1 MMNIKI
7 LKIEIF
13 KLNVQITIPI
23 KILLGGSDGAENLA
37 IKITTDT
44 GIVGWGESSPCAE
57 ITGDS
62 QDTNYAIAQ
71 TIARLIKGKDA
82 LAIESRMQDINS
94 VTVGDSSVRSAFD
107 MALYDIA
114 AKAANMPL
122 YQFLGGERRE
132 LRTDLTIG
140 IKDTVAETV
149 AQAKSILEAG
159 FDAIKLK
166 VGRPGLED
174 VPYVRAV
181 RELVGPDVSLKM
193 DSNQGW
199 DYPTAVANIHAM
211 ADLNLQY
218 AEQPI
223 EAWNHEG
230 LARLRTKVNLPICAD
245 ESVFDHRDALKLVK
259 MEAVDYLNIK
269 LGKAGGIHTGLK
281 IIAIAEAAGMKCMIG
296 CFAESRLGL
305 SAAAHLA
312 MARPN
317 ISFID
322 LDSCYHFK
330 SDPVIGGMTFDDKIG
345 GLLNLPDTIGHG
357 AIFNENHLDQKSKV
371 TI

>member
-1 MMNIKI
+1 MCIRDR
-7 LKIEIF
+7 
-13 KLNVQITIPI
+13 
-23 KILLGGSDGAENLA
+23 DGASNVA

-44 GIVGWGESSPCAE
+44 GIVGWGESSPCPE
-57 ITGDS
+57 ITGDN
-62 QDTNYAIAQ
+62 QDTNYVTAQ
-71 TIARLIKGKDA
+71 TIARLIKGKNP
-82 LAIESRMQDINS
+82 LAIENRMQEINS
-94 VTVGDSSVRSAFD
+94 VTVGDPSIRSAFD

-149 AQAKSILEAG
+149 AQAKSIIEAG

-166 VGRPGLED
+166 VGRPALED
-174 VPYVRAV
+174 LPHVRAV
-181 RELVGPDVSLKM
+181 RELVGPEMSLKI

-199 DYPTAVANIHAM
+199 DYPTAVANINAM

-218 AEQPI
+218 AEQSI
-223 EAWNHEG
+223 ESWNHEG
-230 LARLRTKVNLPICAD
+230 LARLRAKVNLPICAD
-245 ESVFDHRDALKLVK
+245 ESMFDHRDAQKLVK

-269 LGKAGGIHTGLK
+269 LGKAGGIHAGLK
-281 IIAIAEAAGMKCMIG
+281 INAIAEAAGMKCMIG
-296 CFAESRLGL
+296 CFTESRLGL

-330 SDPVIGGMTFDDKIG
+330 TDPVIGGMAFDDTIG
-345 GLLNLPDTIGHG
+345 GLLHLPDTIGHG
-357 AIFNENHLDQKSKV
+357 ATFNESELELESKV

>member
-1 MMNIKI
+1 MNIKI

-13 KLNVQITIPI
+13 KLNVEIKIPI
-23 KILLGGSDGAENLA
+23 KILLGGSDSAENLA

-44 GIVGWGESSPCAE
+44 GIVGWGESSPCAV

-62 QDTNYAIAQ
+62 QDTNYAVAQ
-71 TIARLIKGKDA
+71 TIARIIKGKDA

-122 YQFLGGERRE
+122 YQFLGGALRE

-140 IKDTVAETV
+140 IKDTVSETL
-149 AQAKSILEAG
+149 AQAKSIMEAG
-159 FDAIKLK
+159 FNAIKLK

-174 VPYVRAV
+174 VPHVRAV
-181 RELVGPDVSLKM
+181 RELVGPDMSLKM

-199 DYPTAVANIHAM
+199 DYPTAFANINEM

-230 LARLRTKVNLPICAD
+230 LASLRTKVNLPICAD
-245 ESVFDHRDALKLVK
+245 ESVFDHNDALKLVK

-269 LGKAGGIHTGLK
+269 LGKAGGIHIGLK
-281 IIAIAEAAGMKCMIG
+281 INAIAEAAGMKCMIG

-330 SDPVIGGMTFDDKIG
+330 TDPVIGGLTFDDKIG
-345 GLLNLPDTIGHG
+345 GLLNLTDAIGHG
-357 AIFNENHLDQKSKV
+357 AVFNESHLDQKSKV

>member
-1 MMNIKI
+1 MKVNI
-7 LKIEIF
+7 LKTEIF
-13 KLNVQITIPI
+13 KLNVEITIPI
-23 KILLGGSDGAENLA
+23 KILLGSSDGANNIA

-44 GIVGWGESSPCAE
+44 GIIGWGEASPCAE

-62 QDTNYAIAQ
+62 QETNYATAQ
-71 TIARLIKGKDA
+71 TFAKLIKGKNA
-82 LAIESRMQDINS
+82 LAIEARMREINS
-94 VTVGDSSVRSAFD
+94 VTVGDPSIRSAFD

-132 LRTDLTIG
+132 IRTDMTIG
-140 IKDTVAETV
+140 IKDTVEETV
-149 AQAKSILEAG
+149 AQAKSIIEEG

-166 VGRPGLED
+166 VGRPSLED
-174 VPYVRAV
+174 VPHVRAV
-181 RELVGPDVSLKM
+181 RELVGPSIALKI

-199 DYPTAVANIHAM
+199 DYPTAIANINAM
-211 ADLNLQY
+211 KDLNLQY
-218 AEQPI
+218 SEQPI
-223 EAWNHEG
+223 AVWDHEG

-245 ESVFDHRDALKLVK
+245 ESVFTHRDALKLAK
-259 MEAVDYLNIK
+259 MEAVDYPNIK

-281 IIAIAEAAGMKCMIG
+281 INAIAEAAGMKCMIG

-305 SAAAHLA
+305 SAAVHLA

-317 ISFID
+317 ICFID

-330 SDPVIGGMTFDDKIG
+330 TDPVIGGMTYDEEIG
-345 GLLNLPDTIGHG
+345 GLINLPDATGHG
-357 AIFNENHLDQKSKV
+357 AEFDESQLEQESKV

>member
-1 MMNIKI
+1 MNIKI

-13 KLNVQITIPI
+13 KLNVEIKIPI
-23 KILLGGSDGAENLA
+23 KILLGGSDSAENLA

-44 GIVGWGESSPCAE
+44 GIVGWGESSPCAV

-62 QDTNYAIAQ
+62 QDTNYAVAQ
-71 TIARLIKGKDA
+71 TIARIIKGKDA

-122 YQFLGGERRE
+122 YQFLGGALRE

-140 IKDTVAETV
+140 IKDTVSETL
-149 AQAKSILEAG
+149 AQAKSIMEAG
-159 FDAIKLK
+159 FNAIKLK

-174 VPYVRAV
+174 VPHVRAV
-181 RELVGPDVSLKM
+181 RELVGPDMSLKM

-199 DYPTAVANIHAM
+199 DYPTAFANINEM

-230 LARLRTKVNLPICAD
+230 LASLRTKVNLPICAD
-245 ESVFDHRDALKLVK
+245 ESVFDHKDALKLVK

-269 LGKAGGIHTGLK
+269 LGKAGGIHIGLK
-281 IIAIAEAAGMKCMIG
+281 INAIAEAAGMKCMIG

-330 SDPVIGGMTFDDKIG
+330 TDPVIGGLTFDDKIG
-345 GLLNLPDTIGHG
+345 GLLNLTDAIGHG
-357 AIFNENHLDQKSKV
+357 AVFNESHLDQKSKV

>member
-1 MMNIKI
+1 MKINIQSI
-7 LKIEIF
+7 DIY
-13 KLNVQITIPI
+13 KLNVEISIPI
-23 KILLGGSDGAENLA
+23 KILLGGLDGANNLA
-37 IKITTDT
+37 IKITASN
-44 GIVGWGESSPCAE
+44 GLVGWGESSPCAE

-62 QDTNYAIAQ
+62 QDSNYATAQ
-71 TIARLIKGKDA
+71 ILARLIKGKDA
-82 LAIESRMQDINS
+82 LAIESRMRDINRI
-94 VTVGDSSVRSAFD
+94 TVGDPSIRSAFD

-122 YQFLGGERRE
+122 YQFLGGTRRE
-132 LRTDLTIG
+132 LRTDMTIG

-149 AQAKSILEAG
+149 AQAESIMDAG

-166 VGRPGLED
+166 VGRKGLKD
-174 VPYVRAV
+174 LPYVKAV
-181 RELVGPDVSLKM
+181 RELIGPDISLKI
-193 DSNQGW
+193 DSNQAW
-199 DYPTAVANIHAM
+199 DYPTAVSNIQAM
-211 ADLNLQY
+211 ADLNLEY

-223 EAWNHEG
+223 AAWDHEG
-230 LARLRTKVNLPICAD
+230 LARLRAKVDLPICAD
-245 ESVFDHRDALKLVK
+245 ESIFDHRDASKLIK

-269 LGKAGGIHTGLK
+269 LGKSGGIHTGLK
-281 IIAIAEAAGMKCMIG
+281 INAIAESVGMKCMIG

-312 MARPN
+312 IARPN

-330 SDPVIGGMTFDDKIG
+330 TDPVIGGMTFDDKIG
-345 GLLNLPDTIGHG
+345 GLLNIPDTIGHG
-357 AIFNENHLDQKSKV
+357 AAFNESDLDQKSRV

>member
-1 MMNIKI
+1 MTIKI

-13 KLNVQITIPI
+13 KLNVEITIPI
-23 KILLGGSDGAENLA
+23 KILLGGLEGANNVA
-37 IKITTDT
+37 IKIITDN

-62 QDTNYAIAQ
+62 QGTNYAMAQ
-71 TIARLIKGKDA
+71 TIARVIKGKDV
-82 LAIESRMQDINS
+82 LDIESRMREINS
-94 VTVGDSSVRSAFD
+94 VTVGEPSIRSAFD

-122 YQFLGGERRE
+122 YQYLGGTRRS

-140 IKDTVAETV
+140 IKDTVEETV
-149 AQAKSILEAG
+149 AQAKTILEEG

-174 VPYVRAV
+174 VAYVKAV
-181 RELVGPDVSLKM
+181 RELVGPEMSLKM

-199 DYPTAVANIHAM
+199 DYPTAVANINAM
-211 ADLNLQY
+211 ADFNLVY
-218 AEQPI
+218 SEQPI
-223 EAWNHEG
+223 AAWDHEG
-230 LARLRTKVNLPICAD
+230 LTRLRSKVNLPICAD
-245 ESVFDHRDALKLVK
+245 ESVFDHRDAMKLVK
-259 MEAVDYLNIK
+259 MDAVDYLNIK
-269 LGKAGGIHTGLK
+269 LGKSGGIHTGLK
-281 IIAIAEAAGMKCMIG
+281 INAIAEAAGMKCMIG

-317 ISFID
+317 IHFID

-330 SDPVIGGMTFDDKIG
+330 TDPVIGGMTFDNKIG
-345 GLLNLPDTIGHG
+345 GLLNIPDAIGHG
-357 AIFNENHLDQKSKV
+357 AAFDESALDQESRV
-371 TI
+371 VI